1 MPTFVQLIVLTIYS
15 NYSCLLHL
23 FYISRTVEYFLYIP
37 WGCRRSLKLRIKRI
51 KIAQSFTRIVF
62 FTLLLCIAVKRP
74 DEIHN
79 RTRHTHW
86 RFSVDINNK
95 NRNRTKRNFFFLVNK
110 KEIKLFSRGGSRWLG
125 GSSDFQRNL
134 RFAWVVLLLAQ
145 K

>member
-1 MPTFVQLIVLTIYS
+1 MPTFVQLIVLIIHS

-37 WGCRRSLKLRIKRI
+37 WGFRRSLKLGIKGI
-51 KIAQSFTRIVF
+51 TVAQSFTRIVF
-62 FTLLLCIAVKRP
+62 STMLLCIAVKRP

-79 RTRHTHW
+79 HTRHTHW

-95 NRNRTKRNFFFLVNK
+95 NRNRTKRNFFLVNQ

-134 RFAWVVLLLAQ
+134 RVAWVVLLLAQ

>member
-95 NRNRTKRNFFFLVNK
+95 NRNRTKRNFFFLVNQ

-125 GSSDFQRNL
+125 GSNDFQRNL